1 MKRLMMYRL
10 LEWKNEKDRKPL
22 ILKGVRQ
29 VGKTYLL
36 QEFGKQ
42 SFSRCHYINFEKN
55 PRLSKIFEPDLVPQ
69 RILNELSFHLNCSID
84 IDHDFLI
91 FDEIQESPK
100 ALTSLKYFYEECPK
114 LAICG
119 AGSLLGIHLNSGSFP
134 VGKVTFLT
142 LRPMCFEEFLM
153 ANEDQK
159 SLQILRSLQIGS
171 SIPAIVHEH
180 LWNELKK
187 YFVIGGLPEVVSC
200 YLKNKDDLFLA
211 FSEVRKKQDDLIKAY
226 YADIAKHSGKVNAMH
241 IDRILNSIPS
251 QMQQTQDGS
260 IARFKFRGVVPGIS
274 HYERLAGAIDWLE
287 HAGLL
292 IKVPIVNTGDIPF
305 KGYIKENFFKLLLFD
320 VGILGSM
327 VELSPKNILDY
338 EYGSYKGY
346 FAENFVAEEFLSS
359 GKESL
364 FSWQEKNA
372 EVEFLIEL
380 EGEAVPI
387 EVKSGSVTHTKSL
400 EKFAEKYT
408 PVSQIVLS
416 GRPYSIDK
424 SNKTHY
430 IPLYLAG
437 KASLFRFAT

>member
-1 MKRLMMYRL
+1 MIDKL
-10 LEWKNEKDRKPL
+10 LDWKNETDRKPL

-42 SFSRCHYINFEKN
+42 SFSRCHYINFEKS
-55 PRLSKIFEPDLVPQ
+55 PRLSKIFEQDLVPE
-69 RILNELSFHLNCSID
+69 RILDELSFYLNCSID
-84 IDHDFLI
+84 TANDFLI
-91 FDEIQESPK
+91 FDEIQEAPK
-100 ALTSLKYFYEECPK
+100 ALTSLKYFHEECPK

-153 ANEDQK
+153 ANEDEK
-159 SLQILRSLQIGS
+159 SLQILRNLHIGS
-171 SIPAIVHEH
+171 SIPSIVHEH

-200 YLKNKDDLFLA
+200 YLKNKEDLFLA
-211 FSEVRKKQDDLIKAY
+211 LSEVRKKQSDLINGY
-226 YADIAKHSGKVNAMH
+226 YVDIAKHSGKVNAMH

-274 HYERLAGAIDWLE
+274 HYDRLAGAIDWLE

-292 IKVPIVNTGDIPF
+292 IKVPVINTGHFPF
-305 KGYIKENFFKLLLFD
+305 KGFIKENFFKLLLFD
-320 VGILGSM
+320 IGILGSM
-327 VELSPKNILDY
+327 AQLSPKTILDY
-338 EYGSYKGY
+338 EYGTYKGY

-364 FSWQEKNA
+364 FSWQEKNT

-380 EGEAVPI
+380 DGEVVPV
-387 EVKSGSVTHTKSL
+387 EVKSGFVTHAKSL
-400 EKFAEKYT
+400 EKFVEKYN
-408 PVSQIVLS
+408 PGSRIMLS
-416 GRPYSIDK
+416 GKPYSINK
-424 SNKTHY
+424 SSKTHY

-437 KASLFRFAT
+437 KFSLFTFP

>member
-1 MKRLMMYRL
+1 MKRLMMDKL
-10 LEWKNEKDRKPL
+10 LEWKNGMERKPL

-42 SFSRCHYINFEKN
+42 SFFRCHYINFEKS
-55 PRLSKIFEPDLVPQ
+55 PGLSKIFEQDLVPQ
-69 RILNELSFHLNCSID
+69 RILNDLSFHLNCSID
-84 IDHDFLI
+84 ITNDFLI
-91 FDEIQESPK
+91 FDEIQEAPK

-153 ANEDQK
+153 ANEDEK
-159 SLQILRSLQIGS
+159 SLQILRNLHIGN
-171 SIPAIVHEH
+171 SIPAIVHDH

-187 YFVIGGLPEVVSC
+187 YFIIGGLPEAVSC

-211 FSEVRKKQDDLIKAY
+211 LSEVRKKQSDLINAY

-241 IDRILNSIPS
+241 IDRILNSVPS

-274 HYERLAGAIDWLE
+274 HYDRLAGAIDWLE

-292 IKVPIVNTGDIPF
+292 IKVPVVNTGNLPF
-305 KGYIKENFFKLLLFD
+305 KGSSKESFFKLLLFD

-327 VELSPKNILDY
+327 VGLFPKTILDY
-338 EYGSYKGY
+338 EYGAYKGY

-359 GKESL
+359 GQESL
-364 FSWQEKNA
+364 FSWQEKNT

-380 EGEAVPI
+380 DGEAVPI
-387 EVKSGSVTHTKSL
+387 EVKSGFVTHAKSL
-400 EKFAEKYT
+400 ERFAEKYN
-408 PVSQIVLS
+408 PVSQIILS
-416 GRPYSIDK
+416 GKHYSIDK
-424 SNKTHY
+424 SSKTHY

-437 KASLFRFAT
+437 KISLFRFP